1 MEVRIETWFPKSI
14 YIADKFREDLISD
27 LEKEIRS
34 SSIETS
40 KNRTLS
46 VESTHTTDR
55 KLHHKKIFK
64 ELSDDIL
71 QHVKQ
76 YAISLG
82 YCQEFA
88 DRCYMADMWY
98 NVSKKGDYIFPHSHP
113 GAFFSGAFY
122 IKTAPD
128 NTIMFYDN
136 LDKYVELPHNPNE
149 ISYSNAA
156 YDCIPS
162 RLLIFRS
169 NFVHGVPLQESEGEK
184 IVISFN
190 VIYVPVV

>member
-1 MEVRIETWFPKSI
+1 MNARIETWFPKSI
-14 YIADKFREDLISD
+14 YIVDEFREDLISD

-34 SSIETS
+34 LSVPMS
-40 KNRTLS
+40 KNSTLFVQS
-46 VESTHTTDR
+46 SHTTDR
-55 KLHHKKIFK
+55 KLHNRKIFK
-64 ELSDDIL
+64 DLSGSIL
-71 QHVKQ
+71 SHVKQ

-82 YCQEFA
+82 YCEGFA
-88 DRCYMADMWY
+88 NRCYMADMWY
-98 NVSKKGDYIFPHSHP
+98 NISGKGDYIFPHSHP

-122 IKTAPD
+122 IKTASD
-128 NTIMFYDN
+128 NKIMFYDK
-136 LDKYVELPHNPNE
+136 LDKYVELPSNPNQL
-149 ISYSNAA
+149 SFSNTF

-169 NFVHGVPLQESEGEK
+169 DFVHGVPLQQTEGEK